1 MTDNTIKAVV
11 KRVIEKN
18 TNAKENIHVLYEIKD
33 MMFFS
38 EEYWKMK
45 MENATN
51 EIDKELC
58 RKQMKKYNKMWKDME
73 KEIQWF
79 R

>member
-18 TNAKENIHVLYEIKD
+18 TNTKENIHVLYEIKD

-45 MENATN
+45 MKNATN

-58 RKQMKKYNKMWKDME
+58 REQMKKYNKM
-73 KEIQWF
+73 
-79 R
+79 